1 MLAKNKQLSS
11 TAQAKVKK
19 SKADLFESMRG
30 PQGLQGDAGLNG
42 VDGAKGLDGK
52 AGMNGDT
59 IVGDTGARGPAGPQG
74 ERGLRGESIKGDQG
88 EAGQDGRGIQRV
100 AIHGTDLII
109 TYTTGDKVNLGRVVG
124 QMGQR
129 GATGKTGS
137 FIGIGSDPITF
148 TDITSDTILDATT
161 KHLKVDTSAGDVTLT
176 LPLSAV
182 GSIEYQVWKTTSDT
196 NKVIMARSGAD
207 TISGDVCFEWG
218 NQWALY
224 SFIPDKESLWL
235 VK

>member
-30 PQGLQGDAGLNG
+30 PQGLQGDAGSNG
-42 VDGAKGLDGK
+42 ADGVAGKDGK

-109 TYTTGDKVNLGRVVG
+109 TYTTGDKVNLGRVMGLRG
-124 QMGQR
+124 QQGPR
-129 GATGKTGS
+129 GRTGAV
-137 FIGIGSDPITF
+137 IGDTTNNTTNTTEEVLSPEDSANLAAIAPGITELIRNQQYQMDKMNLELKYLRTHMSLITEEELNEADIEEDDSD
-148 TDITSDTILDATT
+148 L
-161 KHLKVDTSAGDVTLT
+161 
-176 LPLSAV
+176 
-182 GSIEYQVWKTTSDT
+182 
-196 NKVIMARSGAD
+196 
-207 TISGDVCFEWG
+207 
-218 NQWALY
+218 
-224 SFIPDKESLWL
+224 
-235 VK
+235 